1 MFTPHLGKNGTALVS
16 FFLYRCHDELEG
28 QPVCWC
34 RAPRKSGD
42 FVSLQALC
50 QARTGADFAQCTR
63 TLPCAAPCETPAVQ
77 PCCRRPKTEVR
88 GLSHCCCS
96 RLQSCSG
103 ILESKGTT
111 TSPRTHREEK
121 PVCWCL
127 APRDGQEFS
136 GRTLYALAH
145 ASLSPR
151 PRLRLLARRAHI
163 ACPRRSSTTC
173 ASRPH
178 PRPSKLALDMTSR
191 AHRTP
196 ARAAKLVWHR
206 TTKMRAS
213 HAGIE
218 NDHPTRAA
226 AGYGF
231 GSTSARTPASA
242 TPR

>member
-1 MFTPHLGKNGTALVS
+1 MSWKDSPFVGVA
-16 FFLYRCHDELEG
+16 RLEK
-28 QPVCWC
+28 
-34 RAPRKSGD
+34 A
-42 FVSLQALC
+42 
-50 QARTGADFAQCTR
+50 GADLAQCTR
-63 TLPCAAPCETPAVQ
+63 TLPGAAPCETPAVH

-206 TTKMRAS
+206 MTKPDLLMLS
-213 HAGIE
+213 ILSSSFVWHD
-218 NDHPTRAA
+218 NPTRAA

>member
-16 FFLYRCHDELEG
+16 IFCTNVTMSWKDSPFVGVARLEK
-28 QPVCWC
+28 
-34 RAPRKSGD
+34 A
-42 FVSLQALC
+42 
-50 QARTGADFAQCTR
+50 GADLAQCTR
-63 TLPCAAPCETPAVQ
+63 TLPGAAPCETPAVH

-206 TTKMRAS
+206 MTKTRPS
-213 HAGIE
+213 HAVHSVFE
-218 NDHPTRAA
+218 LCLA
-226 AGYGF
+226 
-231 GSTSARTPASA
+231 
-242 TPR
+242 